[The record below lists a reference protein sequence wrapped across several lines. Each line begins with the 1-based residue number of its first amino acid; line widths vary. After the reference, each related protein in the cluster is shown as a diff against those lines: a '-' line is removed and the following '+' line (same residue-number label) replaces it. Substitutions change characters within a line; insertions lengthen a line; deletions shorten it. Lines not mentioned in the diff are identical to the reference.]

1 MKYWNYVHRM
11 PVVHLCMDTHLT
23 GKDTLSFEIWHLS
36 AVQNIIV
43 LDTSSRIT
51 YELWNVNFI
60 CCSIATDEIKIES
73 NVYPYTSVRQAC
85 DGHSSNISCVKYN
98 DVLDSAQM
106 PYLKWQCI
114 FSFSCR
120 NCLPSRAP
128 WFTLGFWWCPCCSL
142 FLVLCVVLFVVL
154 YLSSSYVSCAQFC
167 QCLWIIHCFP
177 SVFSNVYLVYSCH
190 FHLPWLRGKDCFNC
204 QQKSIWNWCV
214 TLVYYFVILTW
225 RPSFAL

>member
-1 MKYWNYVHRM
+1 MPWMCISFLICFYILCFRRFTSWNIGTM
-11 PVVHLCMDTHLT
+11 
-23 GKDTLSFEIWHLS
+23 
-36 AVQNIIV
+36 
-43 LDTSSRIT
+43 
-51 YELWNVNFI
+51 
-60 CCSIATDEIKIES
+60 SIACL
-73 NVYPYTSVRQAC
+73 PYTCVWI
-85 DGHSSNISCVKYN
+85 HIWLYFYFISSYTSAYEVYISQFIRYSRACVKYN

-106 PYLKWQCI
+106 PYLKWHCI

-154 YLSSSYVSCAQFC
+154 CLSSSYVSCAQFC
-167 QCLWIIHCFP
+167 QCLWIIHFFP

>member
-1 MKYWNYVHRM
+1 MPWMCISFLICSYILCFRRFTSWNIGTM
-11 PVVHLCMDTHLT
+11 
-23 GKDTLSFEIWHLS
+23 
-36 AVQNIIV
+36 
-43 LDTSSRIT
+43 
-51 YELWNVNFI
+51 
-60 CCSIATDEIKIES
+60 SIACLSYTCVWIHIWLYFYFIGS
-73 NVYPYTSVRQAC
+73 NTAAYEVY
-85 DGHSSNISCVKYN
+85 ISQFIRYSRACVKYN

-154 YLSSSYVSCAQFC
+154 CLSSSYVSCAQFC